1 MGRLHTSDRGERGN
15 GDIPGSHKL
24 DQIPHRDTFA
34 KHNLL
39 TRGQEVMV
47 EVDRSRRRI
56 ITLRPGEMSL
66 HHVRLVH
73 GSPPNPSNDRRI
85 GFAIRYIPTMVA
97 QLVGEDSATLVRGK
111 DRHHHFVSEP
121 QPTRDLDPEFVALH
135 RTITERNAKILYRGT
150 DVASYNEPKALAQ
163 R

>member
-1 MGRLHTSDRGERGN
+1 
-15 GDIPGSHKL
+15 
-24 DQIPHRDTFA
+24 
-34 KHNLL
+34 L

-97 QLVGEDSATLVRGK
+97 QLAGEDSASLVRGE
-111 DRHHHFVSEP
+111 DRHHHFALEP
-121 QPTRDLDPEFVALH
+121 QPTRDLDAEFVAFH
-135 RTITERNAKILYRGT
+135 RTITERNARILYRGT

-163 R
+163 RG